1 MQLRHLRIFSAL
13 TCITLLSACSR
24 DGRDMQ
30 EPSANQQESIAV
42 TTTAGAVAGAE
53 IAPVGGFAL
62 TPPWAEGAQLDAR
75 FTCAAGISPSL
86 TFVNVASDV
95 VTLALSIV
103 DETTNNS
110 VQWIVANIQPTQTA
124 LTEGQVPIGSIQAT
138 NALGTIGFGAPCPPA
153 GETHTYRLTG
163 YGLSQQLDLE
173 NGVDSATLIQSIELA
188 ALDTQSSSFIVTSN

>member
-1 MQLRHLRIFSAL
+1 MQPRRFGTIIAL
-13 TCITLLSACSR
+13 TCVIMLSACSR

-42 TTTAGAVAGAE
+42 TTTAGAVMT
-53 IAPVGGFAL
+53 PVGGFAL

-86 TFVNVASDV
+86 TFQNVATDV

-103 DETTNNS
+103 DETSNNA
-110 VQWIVANIQPTQTA
+110 VQWIVANIQPTQTDVA
-124 LTEGQVPIGSIQAT
+124 EGAVPTGAIEAT

-163 YGLSQQLDLE
+163 YGLSQQVELE
-173 NGVDSATLIQSIELA
+173 NGVDSATLLQAIELA

>member
-1 MQLRHLRIFSAL
+1 MQPRHLRVIFAL
-13 TCITLLSACSR
+13 TCAALLGACSR
-24 DGRDMQ
+24 DGREMQ

-42 TTTAGAVAGAE
+42 TTTAGAVMT
-53 IAPVGGFAL
+53 PVGGFAL

-86 TFVNVASDV
+86 TFVNVASDI

-110 VQWIVANIQPTQTA
+110 VQWIVANIPPTQTA
-124 LTEGQVPIGSIQAT
+124 VAEGQVPIGSIEAT
-138 NALGTIGFGAPCPPA
+138 NALGAIGFGAPCPPA

-163 YGLSQQLDLE
+163 YGLSQQLELE
-173 NGVDSATLIQSIELA
+173 NGVDSATLIQAIELA

>member
-1 MQLRHLRIFSAL
+1 MQLRHLRIIFAL
-13 TCITLLSACSR
+13 TSISLLSACSR
-24 DGRDMQ
+24 DGRDMR
-30 EPSANQQESIAV
+30 EPSADQQESIAV
-42 TTTAGAVAGAE
+42 TTTAGAV
-53 IAPVGGFAL
+53 ITPVGGFAL

-86 TFVNVASDV
+86 TFQNVASDI

-124 LTEGQVPIGSIQAT
+124 LAEGQVPVGSIEAM
-138 NALGTIGFGAPCPPA
+138 NSLGTIGFGAPCPPA

-163 YGLSQQLDLE
+163 YGLSQQLELE
-173 NGVDSATLIQSIELA
+173 NGVDSATLIQAIELA

>member
-1 MQLRHLRIFSAL
+1 MQPRHLRVVFAL
-13 TCITLLSACSR
+13 TFVTLLGACSR
-24 DGRDMQ
+24 DGREMQ

-42 TTTAGAVAGAE
+42 TTTAGAE
-53 IAPVGGFAL
+53 ITPVGGFAL

-86 TFVNVASDV
+86 TFVNVASDI

-110 VQWIVANIQPTQTA
+110 VQWIVANIPPTQTA
-124 LTEGQVPIGSIQAT
+124 VAEGQVPIGSIEAT
-138 NALGTIGFGAPCPPA
+138 NALGIIGFGAPCPPA

-163 YGLSQQLDLE
+163 YGLSQQLELE
-173 NGVDSATLIQSIELA
+173 NGVDSATLIQAIELA

>member
-1 MQLRHLRIFSAL
+1 MQPRHLRVVFAL
-13 TCITLLSACSR
+13 TFVTLLGACSR
-24 DGRDMQ
+24 DGREMQ

-42 TTTAGAVAGAE
+42 TTTAETAVMTPA
-53 IAPVGGFAL
+53 GGFAL

-86 TFVNVASDV
+86 TFVNVASDI

-124 LTEGQVPIGSIQAT
+124 VAEGQVPVGSIEAT
-138 NALGTIGFGAPCPPA
+138 NSLGTIGFGAPCPPA

-163 YGLSQQLDLE
+163 YGLSQQLELE
-173 NGVDSATLIQSIELA
+173 NGVDSATLIQAIELA

>member
-1 MQLRHLRIFSAL
+1 MQPRHLRVVFAL
-13 TCITLLSACSR
+13 TFVTLLGACSR
-24 DGRDMQ
+24 DGREMQ

-86 TFVNVASDV
+86 TFVNVASDI

-110 VQWIVANIQPTQTA
+110 VQWIVANIQLTQTA
-124 LTEGQVPIGSIQAT
+124 VAEGQVPVGSIEAT
-138 NALGTIGFGAPCPPA
+138 NSLGSIGFDAPCPPA

-163 YGLSQQLDLE
+163 YGLSQQLELE
-173 NGVDSATLIQSIELA
+173 NGVDSATLIQAIELA

>member
-1 MQLRHLRIFSAL
+1 MQPRHLRVIFAL
-13 TCITLLSACSR
+13 TFVTLLGACSR
-24 DGRDMQ
+24 DGREMQ

-42 TTTAGAVAGAE
+42 TTTAGAGAGAE
-53 IAPVGGFAL
+53 ISPVGGFAL

-86 TFVNVASDV
+86 TFQNVATDI

-110 VQWIVANIQPTQTA
+110 VQWIVANIQPSQTA
-124 LTEGQVPIGSIQAT
+124 LTEGSVPSGAIEGI

-163 YGLSQQLDLE
+163 YGLSQQLELE
-173 NGVDSATLIQSIELA
+173 NGVDSATLIQAIELA

>member
-1 MQLRHLRIFSAL
+1 MQLRHLRIIFAL
-13 TCITLLSACSR
+13 TSISLLSACSR
-24 DGRDMQ
+24 DGRDMR
-30 EPSANQQESIAV
+30 EPSADQQESIAV
-42 TTTAGAVAGAE
+42 TTTAGAV
-53 IAPVGGFAL
+53 ITPVGGFAL

-86 TFVNVASDV
+86 TFQNVASDI

-124 LTEGQVPIGSIQAT
+124 VAEGQVPVGSIEAT
-138 NALGTIGFGAPCPPA
+138 NSLGTIGFGAPCPPA

-173 NGVDSATLIQSIELA
+173 NGVDSATLIQAIELA
-188 ALDTQSSSFIVTSN
+188 TLDTQSSSFIVTSN

>member
-1 MQLRHLRIFSAL
+1 MQPRHFRTIFAL
-13 TCITLLSACSR
+13 TCVTLMGACSN
-24 DGRDMQ
+24 DGREMQ

-42 TTTAGAVAGAE
+42 TTTAGAVMTP
-53 IAPVGGFAL
+53 IGGFAL

-86 TFVNVASDV
+86 TFVNVASDI

-124 LTEGQVPIGSIQAT
+124 VAEGQVPVGSIEAT
-138 NALGTIGFGAPCPPA
+138 NSLGTIGFGAPCPPA

-163 YGLSQQLDLE
+163 YGLSQQLELE
-173 NGVDSATLIQSIELA
+173 NGVDSATLIQAIELA

>member
-1 MQLRHLRIFSAL
+1 MQPRRFGKIIAL
-13 TCITLLSACSR
+13 TCVIMLSACSR

-42 TTTAGAVAGAE
+42 TTTAGAVMT
-53 IAPVGGFAL
+53 PVGGFAL

-86 TFVNVASDV
+86 TFQNVATDV

-103 DETTNNS
+103 DETANNA
-110 VQWIVANIQPTQTA
+110 VQWIVANIQPTQTDVA
-124 LTEGQVPIGSIQAT
+124 EGAVPTGAIEAT

-163 YGLSQQLDLE
+163 YGLSQQVELE
-173 NGVDSATLIQSIELA
+173 NGVDSATLLQAIELA

>member
-1 MQLRHLRIFSAL
+1 MQPRHFRIILAL
-13 TCITLLSACSR
+13 TCVTLFSACSR
-24 DGRDMQ
+24 DGREMQ
-30 EPSANQQESIAV
+30 EPSADQQESIAV
-42 TTTAGAVAGAE
+42 TTTAGAE

-86 TFVNVASDV
+86 TFVNVASDI

-110 VQWIVANIQPTQTA
+110 VQWIVANIQPTETA
-124 LTEGQVPIGSIQAT
+124 LAEGQVPIGSIQAM
-138 NALGTIGFGAPCPPA
+138 NSLGTIGFGAPCPPA

-163 YGLSQQLDLE
+163 YGLSQQLELE
-173 NGVDSATLIQSIELA
+173 NGVDSATLIQAIELA

>member
-1 MQLRHLRIFSAL
+1 MQPRHLRIIFAL
-13 TCITLLSACSR
+13 TFVTLLGACSR
-24 DGRDMQ
+24 DGREMQ

-42 TTTAGAVAGAE
+42 TTTAGAVMT
-53 IAPVGGFAL
+53 PVGGFAL

-86 TFVNVASDV
+86 TFVNVASDI

-103 DETTNNS
+103 DETANNS

-124 LTEGQVPIGSIQAT
+124 VAEGQVPVGSIEAT
-138 NALGTIGFGAPCPPA
+138 NSLGTIGFGAPCPPA

-163 YGLSQQLDLE
+163 YGLSQQLELE
-173 NGVDSATLIQSIELA
+173 NGVDSATLIQAIELA

>member
-1 MQLRHLRIFSAL
+1 MQPRHFRTIFAL
-13 TCITLLSACSR
+13 TCVTLMGACSN
-24 DGRDMQ
+24 DGREMQ

-42 TTTAGAVAGAE
+42 TTTAGAVMTP
-53 IAPVGGFAL
+53 IGGFAL

-86 TFVNVASDV
+86 TFVNVASDI

-110 VQWIVANIQPTQTA
+110 VQWIVANIQPTETA
-124 LTEGQVPIGSIQAT
+124 LAEGQVPIGSIQAM
-138 NALGTIGFGAPCPPA
+138 NSLGTIGFGAPCPPA

-163 YGLSQQLDLE
+163 YGLSQQLELE
-173 NGVDSATLIQSIELA
+173 NGVDSATLIQAIELA

>member
-1 MQLRHLRIFSAL
+1 MQPRHLRVVFAL
-13 TCITLLSACSR
+13 TFVTLLGACSR
-24 DGRDMQ
+24 DGREMQ

-42 TTTAGAVAGAE
+42 TTTAETAVMTPA
-53 IAPVGGFAL
+53 GGFAL

-86 TFVNVASDV
+86 TFVNVASDI

-124 LTEGQVPIGSIQAT
+124 VAECQVPVGSIEAT
-138 NALGTIGFGAPCPPA
+138 NSLGTIGFGAPCTPA

-163 YGLSQQLDLE
+163 YGLSQQLELE
-173 NGVDSATLIQSIELA
+173 NGVDSATLIQAIELA

>member
-1 MQLRHLRIFSAL
+1 MQPRHLRTIFAL
-13 TCITLLSACSR
+13 TCVALLGACSS
-24 DGRDMQ
+24 DGREMQ

-42 TTTAGAVAGAE
+42 TTTAGAVMT
-53 IAPVGGFAL
+53 PVGGFAL

-86 TFVNVASDV
+86 TFVNVASDI

-103 DETTNNS
+103 DETANNS
-110 VQWIVANIQPTQTA
+110 VQWIVANIPPTQTA
-124 LTEGQVPIGSIQAT
+124 VAEGQVPIGSIEAT
-138 NALGTIGFGAPCPPA
+138 NSLGAIGFGAPCPPA

>member
-1 MQLRHLRIFSAL
+1 MQPRRFGTIIAL
-13 TCITLLSACSR
+13 TCVIMLSACSR

-42 TTTAGAVAGAE
+42 TTTAGAVMT
-53 IAPVGGFAL
+53 PVGGFAL

-86 TFVNVASDV
+86 TFQNVATDV

-103 DETTNNS
+103 DETANNA
-110 VQWIVANIQPTQTA
+110 VQWIVANIQPTQTDVA
-124 LTEGQVPIGSIQAT
+124 EGAVPTGAIEAT
-138 NALGTIGFGAPCPPA
+138 NTLGTIGFGAPCPPA

-163 YGLSQQLDLE
+163 YGLSQQVELE
-173 NGVDSATLIQSIELA
+173 NGVDSATLLQAIELA

>member
-1 MQLRHLRIFSAL
+1 MQPRHLRVVFAL
-13 TCITLLSACSR
+13 TFVTLLGACSR
-24 DGRDMQ
+24 DGREMQ

-42 TTTAGAVAGAE
+42 TTTAETAVMTPA
-53 IAPVGGFAL
+53 GGFAL

-86 TFVNVASDV
+86 TFVNVASDI

-124 LTEGQVPIGSIQAT
+124 LTEDSVPSGAIEGINS
-138 NALGTIGFGAPCPPA
+138 LGTIGFEAPCPPA

-163 YGLSQQLDLE
+163 YGLSQQLELE
-173 NGVDSATLIQSIELA
+173 NGVDSATLIQAIELA

>member
-1 MQLRHLRIFSAL
+1 MQPRHFRIIFAL
-13 TCITLLSACSR
+13 TCVTLLSACSN
-24 DGRDMQ
+24 DGREMQ

-42 TTTAGAVAGAE
+42 TTTAGAE

-86 TFVNVASDV
+86 TFVNVASDI

-110 VQWIVANIQPTQTA
+110 VQWIVANIQPTETA
-124 LTEGQVPIGSIQAT
+124 LAEGQVPIGSIQAM
-138 NALGTIGFGAPCPPA
+138 NSLGTIGFGAPCPPA

-173 NGVDSATLIQSIELA
+173 NGVDSATLIQAIELA

>member
-1 MQLRHLRIFSAL
+1 MQPRHLRVVFAL
-13 TCITLLSACSR
+13 TFVTLLGACSR
-24 DGRDMQ
+24 DGREMQ

-42 TTTAGAVAGAE
+42 TTTAGAVMT
-53 IAPVGGFAL
+53 PVGGFAL

-86 TFVNVASDV
+86 TFVNVASDI

-110 VQWIVANIQPTQTA
+110 VQWIVANIPPTQTA
-124 LTEGQVPIGSIQAT
+124 VAEGQVPIGSIEAT
-138 NALGTIGFGAPCPPA
+138 NSLGAIGFGAPCPPA

-163 YGLSQQLDLE
+163 YGLSQQLELE
-173 NGVDSATLIQSIELA
+173 NGVDSATLIQAIELA

>member
-1 MQLRHLRIFSAL
+1 MQPRHLRVIFAL
-13 TCITLLSACSR
+13 TCITVLSACSR
-24 DGRDMQ
+24 DGREMQ

-42 TTTAGAVAGAE
+42 TTTAGAV
-53 IAPVGGFAL
+53 ITPVGGFAL

-75 FTCAAGISPSL
+75 FTCAAGISPGL
-86 TFVNVASDV
+86 TFQNVASDI

-103 DETTNNS
+103 DETANNS

-124 LTEGQVPIGSIQAT
+124 VAEGQVPVGSIEAT
-138 NALGTIGFGAPCPPA
+138 NSLGTIGFGAPCPPA

-163 YGLSQQLDLE
+163 YGLSQQLELE
-173 NGVDSATLIQSIELA
+173 NGVDSATLIQAIELA